1 MTCHIFYYVYF
12 WITWVLIYCNPSPI
26 SAQFC
31 ISCRNQSFHMRCKLN
46 DWFLYECNTVLKWVK
61 PHLLPTIKK
70 KKFNILFLTSHPRKL
85 LQNWRYIKSF
95 LYNKKY
101 GCWTAI
107 FKLGKRFLKRNFNI
121 LSTYMFVCSFFA
133 LKLHSRTKR
142 KLVQRLLVKKVPSAP
157 CFGSCVSFIIKPLI
171 IWNYFHSPF
180 FSVTFQKFS
189 MHPFLLQKKRK
200 RCYENIILI

>member
-1 MTCHIFYYVYF
+1 MNATLC
-12 WITWVLIYCNPSPI
+12 WNGLSLIS
-26 SAQFC
+26 SQ
-31 ISCRNQSFHMRCKLN
+31 QS
-46 DWFLYECNTVLKWVK
+46 
-61 PHLLPTIKK
+61 KK

-121 LSTYMFVCSFFA
+121 LLTYMFRCSFFA
-133 LKLHSRTKR
+133 LKLHSRAKR
-142 KLVQRLLVKKVPSAP
+142 KLVQRLLVKNVPSAP

-180 FSVTFQKFS
+180 FSVTFQNFS